1 MLWAGF
7 LMGMFGSLHCIGMC
21 GPIALA
27 LPIQTTDTFT
37 RLLAAVVYNI
47 GRVITYGILGVL
59 FGLLGNAFQLAG
71 LQQTLSIVAGSL
83 LILLILFPFA
93 FKKVFSGKTIIE
105 IPYVQSLKK
114 MISARLK
121 SHAFSSLFIIG
132 VLNGLLPCGLVS
144 LAVIASIAAGSV
156 AQSSLYMVL
165 FGLGTLPAMVALI
178 FSKNS
183 IPNGIRQ
190 TFQKA
195 VPVFV
200 CTLGLLLILRGMSL
214 GIPYVS
220 PSVEKSCCAQSSSC
234 H

>member
-7 LMGMFGSLHCIGMC
+7 LMGVFGSLHCIGMC

-27 LPIQTTDTFT
+27 LPIQTTDTVT
-37 RLLAAVVYNI
+37 RLLAAFIYNF
-47 GRVITYGILGVL
+47 GRVITYGILGII

-83 LILLILFPFA
+83 LILLILFPFF
-93 FKKVFSGKTIIE
+93 FKKLFSGKAFIE

-114 MISARLK
+114 LISARLK
-121 SHAFSSLFIIG
+121 SHAFSSLFVIG
-132 VLNGLLPCGLVS
+132 LLNGLLPCGLVS
-144 LAVIASIAAGSV
+144 FAIIAAIATGSML
-156 AQSSLYMVL
+156 QSSLYMVL
-165 FGLGTLPAMVALI
+165 FGLGTLPAMAALI

-190 TFQKA
+190 TFQKT

-200 CTLGLLLILRGMSL
+200 CTLGVLLILRGMSL

-220 PSVEKSCCAQSSSC
+220 PSVEKSCCAQEAGC